1 MLQKEPFT
9 EEGQSRLH
17 AIVVGRVQGVSF
29 RYFVVELAESL
40 NLSGWVRN
48 MWNGSVEV
56 TAEGSYPNLETLLQA
71 LREGP
76 PMASVDDVCFEWQPY
91 TGEFKDFQVRNT
103 V

>member
-1 MLQKEPFT
+1 MT
-9 EEGQSRLH
+9 EEDQSRLH

-29 RYFVVELAESL
+29 RYYVVEQAGSL

-48 MWNGSVEV
+48 KWNGSVEV
-56 TAEGSYPNLETLLQA
+56 SAEGSHLNLETLLQA